1 VEIVFVGRAWR
12 EVLVRLEGERGRT
25 LRSEEFAG
33 DVELFAANNYE
44 LLAVEELFGDCAGQ
58 TTKEMALAVD
68 DDLGGSVSI
77 ASTLVTASK
86 RG

>member
-1 VEIVFVGRAWR
+1 VEGVVEVGWR
-12 EVLVRLEGERGRT
+12 GGRT

-33 DVELFAANNYE
+33 DVELLAAHDYE

-77 ASTLVTASK
+77 GCTPVIASN

>member
-1 VEIVFVGRAWR
+1 MRVG
-12 EVLVRLEGERGRT
+12 LGERCWKTGGRT

-33 DVELFAANNYE
+33 DVELLAAYDYK

-77 ASTLVTASK
+77 GCTPVIASN